1 MTADEYFAIAMPTD
15 ADFAAWTRSL
25 FDRAERA
32 KRRFAA
38 NYPELVEKPIDGLA
52 LFGEGG
58 D

>member
-1 MTADEYFAIAMPTD
+1 MTANEYFALALPTD

-38 NYPELVEKPIDGLA
+38 NHPELVEKSIDGLA
-52 LFGEGG
+52 LFEG
-58 D
+58 DN